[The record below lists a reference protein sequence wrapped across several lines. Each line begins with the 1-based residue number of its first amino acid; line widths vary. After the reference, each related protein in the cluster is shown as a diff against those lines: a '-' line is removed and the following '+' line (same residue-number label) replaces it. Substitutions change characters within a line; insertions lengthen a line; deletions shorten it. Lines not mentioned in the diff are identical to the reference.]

1 MAESKKRVYS
11 RKTETADTGSS
22 MFYFDYAAATPVDP
36 EVFSAM
42 LPFFSQKFAN
52 PASLYQ
58 IAREANLALES
69 ARKTM
74 AKLLKINSGKIIF
87 TGSATESNNLA
98 LKGVASANRGK
109 GSHLIVSA
117 IEHDC
122 VLSSAAWLGQEGFRI
137 TYLPVDRFGL
147 INLKQ
152 LAKAITKDTILVSI
166 MHANNE
172 IGTIEPIKEIGAL
185 CRQKSVLFH
194 TDAAQSFGKIPVDVA
209 GMNID
214 MLTASSHKIYGP
226 KGAALLYLSDSVEIE
241 PIIHGGGQ
249 EFGLRSSTVNV
260 PAIVGFAKAAEIC
273 FRKRVTEGK
282 RLSRLRDKLIEG
294 VLNRVPDSYLNGDV
308 KKRLPNNVN
317 FRFDF
322 IEGESI
328 VLRLDALGVAASTG
342 SACSSPK
349 LEPSHVLLALGLNH
363 GQAHGSL
370 RLTLG
375 RWTDEREVDYL
386 LKVLPK
392 VIKDLREI
400 SPFKNKR

>member
-1 MAESKKRVYS
+1 MKKNKKTVYL
-11 RKTETADTGSS
+11 
-22 MFYFDYAAATPVDP
+22 DYAATTPVDP
-36 EVFSAM
+36 KVLSAM
-42 LPFFSQKFAN
+42 LPFFSEKFGN

-58 IAREANLALES
+58 VGREANMALDS
-69 ARKTM
+69 ARNTI
-74 AKLLKINSGKIIF
+74 AGLLKINSGKIVF

-98 LKGVASANRGK
+98 LKGVALANKEK
-109 GSHLIVSA
+109 GNHLIVSA

-122 VLSSAAWLGQEGFRI
+122 VLSSAAWLEQQGFKV
-137 TYLPVDRFGL
+137 TYLPVDKFGL
-147 INLKQ
+147 VNSEDLV
-152 LAKAITKDTILVSI
+152 KALTKETILVSI

-185 CRQKSVLFH
+185 CRRRGVFFH
-194 TDAAQSFGKIPVDVA
+194 TDAAQTFGKIPIDIA

-226 KGAALLYLSDSVEIE
+226 KGAALLYLSDSVKIE

-260 PAIVGFAKAAEIC
+260 PAIVGFAKAAEIS
-273 FRKRVTEGK
+273 FQKMVNEGK
-282 RLSRLRDKLIEG
+282 RLTLLRNKLING
-294 VLNRVPDSYLNGDV
+294 VLNRIPGSYLNGHP

-322 IEGESI
+322 VEGESI

-349 LEPSHVLLALGLNH
+349 LTPSHVLVALGLNH

-375 RWTDEREVDYL
+375 RWSTKEKVDYL
-386 LKVLPK
+386 LKVLPG
-392 VIKDLREI
+392 VIEDLREI
-400 SPFKNKR
+400 SPFKS

>member
-1 MAESKKRVYS
+1 
-11 RKTETADTGSS
+11 
-22 MFYFDYAAATPVDP
+22 
-36 EVFSAM
+36 M
-42 LPFFSQKFAN
+42 LPFFSEKFGN

-58 IAREANLALES
+58 VGREANMALDS
-69 ARKTM
+69 ARNTI
-74 AKLLKINSGKIIF
+74 AGLLKINSGKIVF

-98 LKGVASANRGK
+98 LKGVALANKEK
-109 GSHLIVSA
+109 GNHLIVSA

-122 VLSSAAWLGQEGFRI
+122 VLSSAAWLEQQGFKV
-137 TYLPVDRFGL
+137 TYLPVDKFGL
-147 INLKQ
+147 VNSEDLV
-152 LAKAITKDTILVSI
+152 KALTKETILVSI

-185 CRQKSVLFH
+185 CRRRGVFFH
-194 TDAAQSFGKIPVDVA
+194 TDAAQTFGKIPIDIA

-226 KGAALLYLSDSVEIE
+226 KGAALLYLSDSVKIE

-260 PAIVGFAKAAEIC
+260 PAIVGFAKAAEIS
-273 FRKRVTEGK
+273 FQKMVNEGK
-282 RLSRLRDKLIEG
+282 RLTLLRNKLING
-294 VLNRVPDSYLNGDV
+294 VLNRIPGSYLNGHP

-322 IEGESI
+322 VEGESI

-349 LEPSHVLLALGLNH
+349 LTPSHVLVALGLNH

-375 RWTDEREVDYL
+375 RWSTKEKVDYL
-386 LKVLPK
+386 LKVLPG
-392 VIKDLREI
+392 VIEDLREI
-400 SPFKNKR
+400 SPFKS